1 MTYLRVRNFWEYQNA
16 DVWKKAQE
24 NKGGHRHPP
33 WCKLYVR
40 HDFELMAE
48 KPIVRLVFYELLKLA
63 TVSGN
68 VIPNDISTI
77 AKAISTPSQDT
88 LKAIDRLLK
97 GGWLSETSSPRR
109 SRKILAQK
117 QIEKEKKISKSSTST
132 NGHYAIP
139 EIELAKLLV
148 ELTDKDDRTEQTI
161 RGIARKQKLPQAA
174 FMYAR
179 DCATGPGV
187 VSRTKVAVAA
197 LKGWSA

>member
-1 MTYLRVRNFWEYQNA
+1 MSYLSVVKFDQHQHYKNRR
-16 DVWKKAQE
+16 
-24 NKGGHRHPP
+24 PP
-33 WCKLYVR
+33 WVKFYVSLLDV
-40 HDFELMAE
+40 HHPLNAL
-48 KPIVRLVFYELLKLA
+48 PIPTRYLFDRLLLLA
-63 TVSGN
+63 ADYDN
-68 VIPNDISTI
+68 AIPNDPELI
-77 AKAISTPSQDT
+77 AKLLRMPPRACREGLTQ
-88 LKAIDRLLK
+88 LLK
-97 GGWLSETSSPRR
+97 GRWIKETRTKRR
-109 SRKILAQK
+109 ASKAASDFAP
-117 QIEKEKKISKSSTST
+117 IEAERETEIIKSSSRTST